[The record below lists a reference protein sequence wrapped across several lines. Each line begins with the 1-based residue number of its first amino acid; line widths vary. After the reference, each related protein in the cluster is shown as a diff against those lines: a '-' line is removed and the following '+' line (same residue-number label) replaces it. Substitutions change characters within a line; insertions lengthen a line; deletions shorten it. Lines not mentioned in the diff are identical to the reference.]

1 MRIVIDL
8 QSVQGLSKNRGM
20 GRYSLSLAQ
29 AMARLGKEH
38 DIWIALNGL
47 FPDTIDEMESAFQGL
62 VPPEQIVVWQAP
74 GPVAAA
80 DPANAWRR
88 ETGELLLE
96 SFLASLR
103 PDIVHVSSLFEG
115 FGDDCITSIGRDPE
129 RVTAAAILYDLI
141 PCVLPETRPN
151 DRLYWAWYWRK
162 LQSLKNAELWLA
174 ISNHTRQE
182 AIQRLALPEDRVV
195 NISAGYDLR
204 FRPIAI
210 APETEA
216 NLRGRFGLTR
226 TFVLHVGPYDPRKN
240 IEATMRAFALLPDS
254 LRQDYQL
261 VFVCDIPDYEQRRL
275 AELAHR
281 EGLRRDEVVFTGF
294 VPDRDLIALYNLC
307 TLFVFPSL
315 YEGFGLPPLE
325 AMACGAPVIASN
337 ASSLPEVVGWDKA
350 LFDPKSPQA
359 IARKMHEALTSEP
372 FREALREH
380 GLDQAK
386 RFSWEESARRALTA
400 FEDFCSGQA
409 RTRPHAVALRPVKPT
424 LACLSP
430 LPPARSGIADYSREL
445 LPELARYY
453 RIELIVDQEEV
464 SDPWLLANFPV
475 RTVGWFD
482 GHADRYDRILYQF
495 GNSEFHKHMFGLL
508 KRHAGVVVLHDFYL
522 GAVLHW
528 MGCTGY
534 APGVF
539 RRELYLSHG
548 YRALIDSGEK
558 GEEVVALM
566 YPCNRSVIE
575 GAEGVIVCSQD
586 VADLA
591 ERWYSRDTAK
601 EWRMIP
607 RTKEAEAPHLAAE
620 QYSRA
625 IERFAEDGRYAQRR
639 RLVRAIAQIDN
650 AGTPPDE
657 DLVATAMAITE
668 NQRRMT
674 NVGQLLIDI
683 STIIHHDFE
692 TGIQR
697 VTRAHLQHL
706 VRKPPAGW
714 RVEPVYAIPPSRYR
728 YARAFTAEYLSLPSL
743 GLSDDVV
750 EVNAP
755 AIFLGLDLTAHVV
768 SECPHLFTELRARG
782 VRLYFIVYDLLPV
795 IYPEWWRPEMNV
807 MFTGWLRTITQMADG
822 IVCISR
828 SVAHQLL
835 EWIENAPPS
844 RSRSLRIGYFHL
856 GADAESAPPQA
867 VKPSVPQALQVLA
880 LGTPIF
886 LMVGTVEP
894 RKGYAQTLAAFEKV
908 WQRGDDICLVIV
920 GNQGWMVEPLVE
932 RLREHPE
939 LGRSLFWLEGVSD
952 DTLLELYRGS
962 TALLMASR
970 AEGFGLPLIEAA
982 RHRLPIIAR
991 DIPVFREV
999 CGEHAFYF
1007 NGEDPEDLAEAIRKW
1022 LELHREGRA
1031 PSTEGMKWL
1040 TWEQSTQQLLD
1051 VILGNKW
1058 YRTWDPEHGVQ
1069 GAELHDQ

>member
-8 QSVQGLSKNRGM
+8 QSVQGLSKNRGI

-29 AMARLGKEH
+29 AMAKLGKEH
-38 DIWIALNGL
+38 ENWIVLNGL
-47 FPDTIDEMESAFQGL
+47 FPDTIEPARGAFEGL
-62 VPPEQIVVWQAP
+62 VPPQRVVVWNAA
-74 GPVAAA
+74 GPVVAC

-88 ETGELLLE
+88 ETGELLRE
-96 SFLASLR
+96 SFLASLK
-103 PDIVHVSSLFEG
+103 PDLVWVSSLIEG
-115 FGDDCITSIGRDPE
+115 YDHSCVTSVRKGPE
-129 RVTAAAILYDLI
+129 VIPTAVTVYDLI
-141 PCVLPETRPN
+141 PLLIESIYLHDSRART
-151 DRLYWAWYWRK
+151 WYFQK
-162 LQSLKNAELWLA
+162 LQWLKNADLWLA
-174 ISNHTRQE
+174 ISEYTRQE

-204 FRPIAI
+204 FGPIAV
-210 APETEA
+210 ASETEA

-226 TFVLHVGPYDPRKN
+226 PFVLHVGPYDPRKN
-240 IEATMRAFALLPDS
+240 IEATIRAFALLPHS

-281 EGLRRDEVVFTGF
+281 EGLHRDEVVFTGL

-325 AMACGAPVIASN
+325 AMACGAPVIASDT
-337 ASSLPEVVGWDKA
+337 SSLPEVVGWEEA

-359 IARKMHEALTSEP
+359 IARKMHEALTSEA
-372 FREALREH
+372 FREALRKH

-400 FEDFCSGQA
+400 FENFYAGQA
-409 RTRPHAVALRPVKPT
+409 KTSPHTVGLCPVKPT
-424 LACLSP
+424 LACVSP
-430 LPPARSGIADYSREL
+430 LPPAPSVIADYSRDL
-445 LPELARYY
+445 LPELAQYY
-453 RIELIVDQEEV
+453 RIELIVDQAEI

-482 GHADRYDRILYQF
+482 EHADRYDRILYQF

-508 KRHAGVVVLHDFYL
+508 KRHAGFVVLHDFYL
-522 GAVLHW
+522 SAVLHW

-539 RRELYLSHG
+539 RRELYRSHG
-548 YRALIDSGEK
+548 YRALIDLAEK

-586 VADLA
+586 VVDLA
-591 ERWYSRDTAK
+591 ERWYSQDTAK
-601 EWRMIP
+601 EWCIIP
-607 RTKEAEAPHLAAE
+607 RIRQAEALHLVAE
-620 QYSRA
+620 QYFRA
-625 IERFAEDGRYAQRR
+625 IERFAENGRYAQRR

-650 AGTPPDE
+650 AGTPTDE
-657 DLVATAMAITE
+657 DLVATAMAITA
-668 NQRRMT
+668 NQGRMT
-674 NVGQLLIDI
+674 NVGQVLIDI
-683 STIIHHDFE
+683 STIIHHDFG

-706 VRKPPAGW
+706 VRKPPDGW
-714 RVEPVYAIPPSRYR
+714 RVEPVYAVPPSRYR

-755 AIFLGLDLTAHVV
+755 DIFLGLDLTAHIV
-768 SECPHLFTELRARG
+768 SECPYFFTELSAQG
-782 VRLYFIVYDLLPV
+782 VRIYFIVYDLLPV
-795 IYPEWWRPEMNV
+795 RYPEWWRPEMNV

-828 SVAHQLL
+828 SVADQLL

-856 GADAESAPPQA
+856 GADAESAPPWG

-880 LGTPIF
+880 RGTPIF

-908 WQRGDDICLVIV
+908 WQWGDDICLVIV
-920 GNQGWMVEPLVE
+920 GKQGWMVEPLVE

-939 LGRSLFWLEGVSD
+939 LGKRLFWLEGVSD
-952 DTLLELYRGS
+952 DALLELYRGS
-962 TALLMASR
+962 TTLLMASR

-982 RHRLPIIAR
+982 RHRLSIIAR

-999 CGEHAFYF
+999 CGVHAFYF
-1007 NGEDPEDLAEAIRKW
+1007 TGEDPEDLAEAIRKW

-1058 YRTWDPEHGVQ
+1058 YRTWDPEPGVQ
-1069 GAELHDQ
+1069 GAELHDR